1 MSKPLISRPFDD
13 SIDRSSLFSLS
24 LFSPLFFFSFFF
36 PPFSCKKTRIMARIE
51 AKRPWWWVGEFHRR
65 RIPSFS
71 SVLERESASKFET
84 SWLEERRCANRSLL
98 NVRVWRFN
106 DFRRRVEDFRF
117 SIFFSFFFS
126 FWFFSNLRKFKV
138 TEFYRNE
145 FSLFSFLDPGDLLNF
160 ISSNK
165 NFHREKSYSREKS
178 PCNETVFQN
187 WNSLRSIYATRGMI
201 SIMKEKGGNKFSLI
215 SYKWKTIIN
224 YIIIIQ

>member
-117 SIFFSFFFS
+117 SIFFSFFF
-126 FWFFSNLRKFKV
+126 FFLVFLEFKKV
-138 TEFYRNE
+138 QSYGVLSKWI
-145 FSLFSFLDPGDLLNF
+145 FSLLFPGSWWF
-160 ISSNK
+160 
-165 NFHREKSYSREKS
+165 
-178 PCNETVFQN
+178 V
-187 WNSLRSIYATRGMI
+187 
-201 SIMKEKGGNKFSLI
+201 KF
-215 SYKWKTIIN
+215 YFFE
-224 YIIIIQ
+224 

>member
-1 MSKPLISRPFDD
+1 MMMSWRVPPTTDPEFLECSRARICIEIRNFVIGGATMRESQPVK
-13 SIDRSSLFSLS
+13 RSRVTFQWFSTESGGFSFFYLS
-24 LFSPLFFFSFFF
+24 LLFFFFF
-36 PPFSCKKTRIMARIE
+36 
-51 AKRPWWWVGEFHRR
+51 W
-65 RIPSFS
+65 
-71 SVLERESASKFET
+71 
-84 SWLEERRCANRSLL
+84 
-98 NVRVWRFN
+98 
-106 DFRRRVEDFRF
+106 
-117 SIFFSFFFS
+117 
-126 FWFFSNLRKFKV
+126 
-138 TEFYRNE
+138 FYRNE

-178 PCNETVFQN
+178 PCNETVLFQN